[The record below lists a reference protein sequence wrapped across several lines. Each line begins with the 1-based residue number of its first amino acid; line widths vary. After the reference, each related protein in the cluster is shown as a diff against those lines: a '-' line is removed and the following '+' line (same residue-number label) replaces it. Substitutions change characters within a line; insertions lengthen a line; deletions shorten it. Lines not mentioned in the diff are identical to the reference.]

1 MTGRLPQ
8 RLAGCEVLPPLIRDD
23 IEPTHNAERRN
34 GPASSERRSKS
45 KEPSENRKASADRF
59 AVLNTF
65 VDCSMPKLSR
75 AEALTW
81 IVLFRDTRNGTART
95 SAADIARRIGV
106 TRRAVTDA
114 LAGLRKRQLI
124 KVVYQGGMN
133 RGISVHQVCPL
144 ATPKAVTREDEH
156 DDDSLHSQ

>member
-1 MTGRLPQ
+1 MTGLPQ
-8 RLAGCEVLPPLIRDD
+8 RLTGCAVLPPRDD
-23 IEPTHNAERRN
+23 IEPTSNADRRN
-34 GPASSERRSKS
+34 GHASPQQRDKAKRPGEK
-45 KEPSENRKASADRF
+45 RKAAADRF
-59 AVLNTF
+59 AVLNAF
-65 VDCSMPKLSR
+65 VDCSMTDLSR
-75 AEALTW
+75 AETLTW

-106 TRRAVTDA
+106 DRRSVTNA
-114 LAGLRKRQLI
+114 LAELRKRGLI

-144 ATPKAVTREDEH
+144 TTLKAGAREAER